1 MDGKRRASCEPEPD
15 LLSIDP
21 VTSLRGSIC
30 NRKADRPPKPT
41 LINSRTLCKQ
51 LAKRHKGSDVSYETM
66 THTTSLDQAEY
77 SQVAVKE
84 DVSHSIIVRLSFHA
98 RFRRSPKGVLF
109 KREAFLHYP
118 TKTGTFALRQARQ
131 GQAGEREEWKKL
143 HITGHRRPMTMA
155 HSVSL
160 REGERWQQEHGARN
174 SAGHLSTPGHD
185 HAPFGSTPPR
195 PSTYC
200 AALSQALRPQALLS
214 TLTHWPAA
222 HVELKNRRCIGGSMA
237 KTWQAAH
244 PCSANIEDDWGVLG
258 ATGHGGCST
267 QRTLTWHVSGF
278 GYPTPPASPVY
289 DNTKRS
295 IQQPITTAP
304 HCQAR
309 YVPLTPEARLGRFLE
324 GKLQLQTILGTG
336 AYGVVYSAVDVKTGV
351 RYAVKCLSKFNPDGT
366 PLDRRQVAFQNRE
379 IRLHYLASA
388 HPNVVSMLK
397 IVDDP
402 DCIYVILEYCPE
414 GDLFFNIT
422 ECGQYVGN
430 DDLAKRVFLQV
441 LDAVEHCHSLG
452 IYHRDLKPENILVS
466 DQGSTVKLADF
477 GLATSSDRSE
487 DYGCGSTFYMSPE
500 CLDHSAR
507 RPFYFCAPNDVWSL
521 GVILVNLTCGR
532 NPWKQA
538 SFEDS
543 TYRAYTRC
551 PETLKSILPVSDEL
565 NDILGRIFTRN
576 PDQRITLAELKARIQ
591 ACSMFTIPATPTAVL
606 STTQVPHEH
615 TTEYVTSEDTI
626 VDDYDNALS
635 PASSSS
641 DEGSTCSSDEGSL
654 TSSGSTIDDL
664 DEDFLQEQQE
674 TMACHTQTYE
684 PEDTGAT
691 HFSTQDYI
699 PQHYTGPVP
708 SQLAGPESFRVQRP
722 VPTSAPLQAQLQAP
736 SCPSK
741 SFVQF
746 WWGDVLKYA
755 QQAPAI
761 HPHVPFHH
769 QVPILSH
776 PQGCY

>member
-1 MDGKRRASCEPEPD
+1 MQH
-15 LLSIDP
+15 
-21 VTSLRGSIC
+21 VT
-30 NRKADRPPKPT
+30 
-41 LINSRTLCKQ
+41 
-51 LAKRHKGSDVSYETM
+51 
-66 THTTSLDQAEY
+66 
-77 SQVAVKE
+77 
-84 DVSHSIIVRLSFHA
+84 
-98 RFRRSPKGVLF
+98 
-109 KREAFLHYP
+109 
-118 TKTGTFALRQARQ
+118 
-131 GQAGEREEWKKL
+131 
-143 HITGHRRPMTMA
+143 
-155 HSVSL
+155 
-160 REGERWQQEHGARN
+160 
-174 SAGHLSTPGHD
+174 
-185 HAPFGSTPPR
+185 
-195 PSTYC
+195 
-200 AALSQALRPQALLS
+200 
-214 TLTHWPAA
+214 
-222 HVELKNRRCIGGSMA
+222 
-237 KTWQAAH
+237 
-244 PCSANIEDDWGVLG
+244 
-258 ATGHGGCST
+258 
-267 QRTLTWHVSGF
+267 GF

-289 DNTKRS
+289 DNNKCS
-295 IQQPITTAP
+295 IQQPLTAP

-309 YVPLTPEARLGRFLE
+309 CIPLTPEERLGRFLE
-324 GKLQLQTILGTG
+324 GKLQLTTILGTG

-379 IRLHYLASA
+379 IRLHYAASA

-402 DCIYVILEYCPE
+402 DCIYVILEHCPE

-430 DDLAKRVFLQV
+430 DELAKSVFLQI
-441 LDAVEHCHSLG
+441 LDAVEHCHRLG

-466 DQGSTVKLADF
+466 DRGQTVKLADF

-507 RPFYFCAPNDVWSL
+507 RPFYLCAPNDVWSL

-576 PDQRITLAELKARIQ
+576 PDQRITLGDLKERIQ
-591 ACSMFTIPATPTAVL
+591 ACPRFTIPPPVAVAVPVPTVLATPPI
-606 STTQVPHEH
+606 SPEH
-615 TTEYVTSEDTI
+615 TIEYVTCEDAVAFSYETT
-626 VDDYDNALS
+626 LS

-641 DEGSTCSSDEGSL
+641 DEGSDCSSDDGSL

-664 DEDFLQEQQE
+664 DEEFIQEQQQE
-674 TMACHTQTYE
+674 TCHAQAYE
-684 PEDTGAT
+684 PEEHRAN
-691 HFSTQDYI
+691 FFPAQEFV

-708 SQLAGPESFRVQRP
+708 TP
-722 VPTSAPLQAQLQAP
+722 VAVHEPNRHQMPLSMPPQAQMQAP
-736 SCPSK
+736 SCPPK
-741 SFVQF
+741 SFVPF
-746 WWGDVLKYA
+746 WWGDVVKYA

-769 QVPILSH
+769 QVPIFAHLQV
-776 PQGCY
+776 QGCY